1 MQSRKKAV
9 HDGRTVMAG
18 GSPIFWDGQNI
29 IQTVSRR
36 ARPTAGFDKQK
47 IYGVYAFRGKN

>member
-9 HDGRTVMAG
+9 HDGRTVMVG

-47 IYGVYAFRGKN
+47 VYGVYAFRGKN